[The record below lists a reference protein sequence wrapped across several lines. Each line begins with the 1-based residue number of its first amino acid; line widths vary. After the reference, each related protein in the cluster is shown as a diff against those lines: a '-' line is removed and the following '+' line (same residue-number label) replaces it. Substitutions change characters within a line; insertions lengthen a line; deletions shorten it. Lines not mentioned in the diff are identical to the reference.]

1 MPNLDLKLKDLDV
14 YNDFIR
20 RHIGPGP
27 ADESAML
34 TELGMKSL
42 NELVDKVVPE
52 SIQRKKPLAV
62 KTSRSERQVLD
73 QLYLISTRNQL
84 YKSFIGMGYYNT
96 QTPTVIERNLLR
108 NPAWYTA
115 YTPYQAEISQGRLEA
130 LLNFQTMISD
140 LTGMEIANASML
152 DEATSAAEAMT
163 LCQRMSKSK
172 GKVFFVADSCHPQ
185 TIAVV
190 SNRAL
195 HFGIELV
202 VGDPFKAL
210 DDLDLFGVLLQY
222 PCSTG
227 EILDYRELV
236 QQLHERKALVAVA
249 ADLLSLTLL
258 TPPGEFDVD
267 VVVGSSQRF
276 GIPLGYGGPHA
287 AYMAT
292 REAFKRSMPGRL
304 IGVSIDSRG
313 KPALRLALQTREQH
327 IRREKATSNICT

>member
-1 MPNLDLKLKDLDV
+1 MTNHELKLQDLDV

-20 RHIGPGP
+20 RHIGPSS
-27 ADESAML
+27 ADEQAML

-42 NELVDKVVPE
+42 DELVDKVIPE
-52 SIQRKKPLAV
+52 TIRRKKTLAV
-62 KTSRSERQVLD
+62 KASRSERQVLD
-73 QLYLISTRNQL
+73 KLYQVSTRNLL

-172 GKVFFVADSCHPQ
+172 GGVFFVADSCHPQ

-190 SNRAL
+190 ANRAL
-195 HFGIELV
+195 HFGIEIV
-202 VGDPFKAL
+202 VGDPL
-210 DDLDLFGVLLQY
+210 ND
-222 PCSTG
+222 
-227 EILDYRELV
+227 
-236 QQLHERKALVAVA
+236 
-249 ADLLSLTLL
+249 LSLIHISE
-258 TPPGEFDVD
+258 P
-267 VVVGSSQRF
+267 
-276 GIPLGYGGPHA
+276 
-287 AYMAT
+287 T
-292 REAFKRSMPGRL
+292 RPY
-304 IGVSIDSRG
+304 
-313 KPALRLALQTREQH
+313 
-327 IRREKATSNICT
+327 